1 MKKLIS
7 IILIICSFSQV
18 AFASN
23 CDWSQIKK
31 LPNGDYDY
39 SPQLNLCVGNLVQ
52 QNQVQAQQ
60 IVDLN
65 KAISLKDLAIN
76 YDEQRIAM
84 WEKTAG
90 DEQTRLAT
98 MESDQKHSDWL
109 MFGLGVVT
117 TFAAA
122 YAASRVYH

>member
-7 IILIICSFSQV
+7 IILIICSFSQIV
-18 AFASN
+18 FASN
-23 CDWSQIKK
+23 CDWSTIKK

-60 IVDLN
+60 IIDLN
-65 KAISLKDLAIN
+65 KSIQLKDLAIN
-76 YDEQRIAM
+76 YDEQRIAL
-84 WEKTAG
+84 WSKAAG

-98 MESDQKHSDWL
+98 MESDQKRSDWL
-109 MFGLGVVT
+109 AFGLGVAT
-117 TFAAA
+117 TFVAA
-122 YAASRVYH
+122 YAASRIYH